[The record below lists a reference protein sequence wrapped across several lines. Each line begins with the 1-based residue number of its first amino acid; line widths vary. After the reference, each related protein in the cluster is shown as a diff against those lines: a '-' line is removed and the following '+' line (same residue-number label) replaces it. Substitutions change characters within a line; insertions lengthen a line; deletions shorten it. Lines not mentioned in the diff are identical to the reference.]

1 MKAKQYEIL
10 ELTLKNWKMTFKMLQ
25 HPYLAYFFLRFAL
38 HPILFKKETKLNQL
52 KRYGLLNLGGGLL
65 TPKELKAAQYGLKP
79 MMESIEGALY
89 AAKNNK
95 PVIWFDWAAPTAIMR
110 AFDVEMIVPSIFN
123 MLANY
128 LGTDGSAYYAEAAE
142 KEGISPDM
150 CSGNKIAIGAYFLNQ
165 LPKPSAVV
173 GAAHPCDSGRSQNQ
187 LFGYFEDA
195 PSFMVDTIYGRDEEA
210 IEKNTQ
216 STWALIRFLEKTME
230 KEIDWDKL
238 KNIALEMNRFNH
250 FFNEI
255 MEMHR
260 IIPSPR
266 LLIAVP
272 RIFKMRQNVVGSP
285 DATKMMEELY
295 NIAKK
300 RVAKNN
306 NNMAKKENIRVIM
319 VMPPMAFTELYM
331 WMEKEFGAVVVS
343 DYIGGSGYP
352 EIDTS
357 TEESIVRGI
366 TLENLHLGMTRQTH
380 GPIEFTT
387 EELER
392 ILEDYSGDCLI
403 YNSHIACKQNLA
415 ADKIIK
421 DICKK
426 SKLPV
431 LFLEVDIFDKRIA
444 TEEYIK
450 RQIKDFFITNNLI

>member
-1 MKAKQYEIL
+1 MRMKQYELL
-10 ELTLKNWKMTFKMLQ
+10 EITLKNWKMTNKMLQ
-25 HPYLAYFFLRFAL
+25 HPYIAYFFLRLVL
-38 HPILFKKETKLNQL
+38 HPLLFKKETKQNKL

-65 TPKELKAAQYGLKP
+65 SPKELKAAQYGLKP
-79 MMESIEGALY
+79 MMESIEGALK
-89 AAKNNK
+89 AAKDDK
-95 PVIWFDWAAPTAIMR
+95 PVVWFDWAAPTAIIR

-123 MLANY
+123 VLANY
-128 LGTDGSAYYAEAAE
+128 LGSDGSALYAEAAE
-142 KEGISPDM
+142 KEGISQDM
-150 CSGNKIAIGAYFLNQ
+150 CSGNKIAMGAYFSNQ
-165 LPKPSAVV
+165 LPKPLAIV

-187 LFGYFEDA
+187 LLGYIEDA
-195 PSFMVDTIYGRDEEA
+195 PSFMVDTIYGRDQES

-216 STWALIRFLEKTME
+216 STWALIRFLEKTTE
-230 KEIDWDKL
+230 KKLDWDKL
-238 KNIALEMNRFNH
+238 KNISLEMNLFNH

-266 LLIAVP
+266 LLITTT
-272 RIFKMRQNVVGSP
+272 RIFKIRQNVVGSP

-300 RVAKNN
+300 RLHQNHKKKV
-306 NNMAKKENIRVIM
+306 KKENIRVIM

-357 TEESIVRGI
+357 TEESIVKGI

-387 EELER
+387 EELDR
-392 ILEDYSGDCLI
+392 ILDEYSGDCLI

-426 SKLPV
+426 SGLPV
-431 LFLEVDIFDKRIA
+431 LFLEVDIFDKRVA
-444 TEEYIK
+444 SEEKIK
-450 RQIKDFFITNNLI
+450 KQIKEFFVNNHLI